1 MKFFIV
7 FGITFTVLVS
17 PTLNVLAQSPY
28 GQSPDPQVMLN
39 QNPYMQDVQAFQAK
53 YDNIKKERDLERK
66 AIVDQIYAEELA
78 KAKKEQAT
86 QGPFYDPYAAS
97 EWAAKQRIE
106 QLGVQWE
113 KEDQEL
119 DAQMQ
124 EEMMNTTSMG
134 GMYKIQQEMMKQY
147 GYTAPAPK

>member
-1 MKFFIV
+1 
-7 FGITFTVLVS
+7 
-17 PTLNVLAQSPY
+17 
-28 GQSPDPQVMLN
+28 
-39 QNPYMQDVQAFQAK
+39 MQDVQAFQAK

-124 EEMMNTTSMG
+124 EEMMNNTSMG
-134 GMYKIQQEMMKQY
+134 GMYKMQQEMMKQY